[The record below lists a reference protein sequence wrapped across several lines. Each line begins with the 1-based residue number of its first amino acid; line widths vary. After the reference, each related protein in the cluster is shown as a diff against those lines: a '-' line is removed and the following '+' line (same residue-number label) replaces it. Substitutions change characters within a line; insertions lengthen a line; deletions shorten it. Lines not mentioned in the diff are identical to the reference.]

1 MFKRSK
7 SESGQAMLEFAVV
20 TIFLTFLFAG
30 AFTVGMMLTKALQV
44 SNVTRTGAVLLVRSV
59 TDPNN
64 SLNMATSTNQRLLIR
79 EANGLGMNLPAS
91 TQFDPDP
98 NGNGAIFLSK
108 IVMVGDTECANPA
121 AGLTAHANPP
131 FWDTSNCAN
140 FGSYVWEYYVGI
152 GNTTKWASG
161 IGTPPAPDVKAN
173 GSISPLDVATLP
185 AVVVPST
192 TMTPIMTL
200 SSSQYALFSEVYADV
215 SNIAVFAGYWKPP
228 IIYYRTIT

>member
-7 SESGQAMLEFAVV
+7 SESGQAMMEFALV

-64 SLNMATSTNQRLLIR
+64 SLNMATATNQRMLVR
-79 EANGLGMNLPAS
+79 EANGLGMAKDA
-91 TQFDPDP
+91 QFDPDP

-131 FWDTSNCAN
+131 FWDNSNCAN
-140 FGSYVWEYYVGI
+140 YGSYVWEYYVAI
-152 GNTTKWASG
+152 GNTTKWASAL
-161 IGTPPAPDVKAN
+161 GTPPTADVQAD
-173 GSISPLDVATLP
+173 GSISPVHVATL
-185 AVVVPST
+185 AGVIVPSS

-200 SSSQYALFSEVYADV
+200 SSSQYALFSEMYADV
-215 SNIAVFAGYWKPP
+215 SNIAVFSGYWKPP
-228 IIYYRTIT
+228 IVYYRTIT